1 MNDLVR
7 RVTDLERVG
16 RNIVHGGDIASVQG
30 NTVKVRITLI
40 NDQTILTQFLPLIG
54 RETAQVGEP
63 VMVLMPRSDFA
74 SGYAFCLLKDPSI
87 DALSNEL
94 ESATNA
100 IELLKSKITQIEKRI
115 SNLSNY

>member
-1 MNDLVR
+1 MNDVVR
-7 RVTDLERVG
+7 RVTELERVG
-16 RNIVHGGDIASVQG
+16 RNIVHSGDIASVQN

-63 VMVLMPRSDFA
+63 VMVLMPQSDFA
-74 SGYAFCLLKDPSI
+74 SGYVFCLLKDPVI
-87 DALSNEL
+87 DALSNDL
-94 ESATNA
+94 ESAESA
-100 IELLKSKITQIEKRI
+100 IKSLKSQITQIEQRI